1 MTTLLKLYTF
11 DKTIIYKNPLE
22 ELKELLNENE
32 KIKIIADPQYVP
44 KVFEIVKELNEEG
57 FASFDEMLK
66 VERNFKDKKN
76 KTKISFTIK
85 RKPELIQFLIGKNY
99 FCKNAFEEVK
109 NYLKNHDKVTLV
121 ANRAEVGVAFN
132 VA

>member
-1 MTTLLKLYTF
+1 MTTLLKLYIF

-44 KVFEIVKELNEEG
+44 KVFEIVKELNEGG

-66 VERNFKDKKN
+66 VERIQRKK
-76 KTKISFTIK
+76 
-85 RKPELIQFLIGKNY
+85 E
-99 FCKNAFEEVK
+99 
-109 NYLKNHDKVTLV
+109 
-121 ANRAEVGVAFN
+121 
-132 VA
+132 